1 MIEIRIDRVD
11 GSLCAGQINDPI
23 EREPDLF
30 YDTDESEVAV
40 WIEADDADLDEID
53 NLIWVTLRTT
63 AWKWRR

>member
-1 MIEIRIDRVD
+1 MIEIRIDRID
-11 GSLCAGQINDPI
+11 GSLCAGQITDPI

-30 YDTDESEVAV
+30 YDMDEDEVAV

-53 NLIWVTLRTT
+53 NLIWVSLMTT

>member
-1 MIEIRIDRVD
+1 MIEIRIDRID
-11 GSLCAGQINDPI
+11 GSLCAGQIVDPI

-30 YDTDESEVAV
+30 YDMDEDEVAV

-53 NLIWVTLRTT
+53 NLIWVSLMTT